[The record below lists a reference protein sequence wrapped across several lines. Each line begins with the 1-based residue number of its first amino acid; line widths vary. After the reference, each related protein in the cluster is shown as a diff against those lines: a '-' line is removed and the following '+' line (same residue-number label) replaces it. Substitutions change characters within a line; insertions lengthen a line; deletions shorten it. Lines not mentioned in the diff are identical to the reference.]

1 MFYCHFLL
9 LIFEYSCFSCHP
21 TYIGPWLDSTTLSQ
35 LEVVMQQ
42 VFVENIGTIFS
53 GGSIFLLLF
62 WSHNSIIASRGSI
75 WHWNTMINQILIVFY
90 VFLFQIFF
98 TKICVWGLIGESFL
112 LNGNHVFCCYDWG
125 MKLVNCTSIVLL

>member
-1 MFYCHFLL
+1 MFYYHFLL

-53 GGSIFLLLF
+53 GGSIFYCCFGHIILSLQVEDQYGIGTQWSIKFWLF
-62 WSHNSIIASRGSI
+62 
-75 WHWNTMINQILIVFY
+75 FY

-98 TKICVWGLIGESFL
+98 TKICVWGLVGESFL
-112 LNGNHVFCCYDWG
+112 LDGNHVFCCWDWG
-125 MKLVNCTSIVLL
+125 MKLVNCTSIVL